1 MNEQYPQDFFIKINS
16 DEYREGRI
24 TINKMDDKYSSEID
38 IVQIETKKIWHHVGS
53 FYNFADA
60 TCANDV
66 LETSI
71 QRLANFLNTVKG

>member
-1 MNEQYPQDFFIKINS
+1 MAEEYPQEFFVEITT

-24 TINKMDDKYSSEID
+24 TINKMDDKFSSEID

-53 FYNFADA
+53 FYNFSDA
-60 TCANDV
+60 HSANDV

-71 QRLANFLNTVKG
+71 QLLSNFLNPNRE